1 MQTDPAQRIQLSSPP
16 CKSILIQHHHP
27 LRSPLCRIDTPHTHS
42 PIIMHAAAALALIGS
57 LAGVAQ
63 AFEITFPNNNGGYWV
78 VSAVHRDG
86 E

>member
-1 MQTDPAQRIQLSSPP
+1 
-16 CKSILIQHHHP
+16 
-27 LRSPLCRIDTPHTHS
+27 
-42 PIIMHAAAALALIGS
+42 MHAAAALALIGS

-63 AFEITFPNNNGGYWV
+63 AFEITFPNNDGGYWV